1 MCPPVIAA
9 VAAFAAS
16 PAGTATL
23 AGLTLASTGVG
34 VAGALQSSKAAQA
47 SANYQGQLADI
58 NALNADRAAR
68 DALERGTLDAVKHGR
83 EVAKLRGQQ
92 TQAFASQGLD
102 LGFGTPLDTAGDT
115 AMLAAEDNRTIAE
128 NAAREADSFR
138 INAQNYRADAAG
150 ARAAGANARTA
161 GLINAGTTLL
171 NGATQIGGQFAKY
184 GGAQKSYAP
193 RIFG

>member
-1 MCPPVIAA
+1 ML
-9 VAAFAAS
+9 FATRDNDGKTGFVSVTPLLVSADGTRLQVQVPDLATTGEVRVVNHGTDNLGGAS
-16 PAGTATL
+16 SNTD
-23 AGLTLASTGVG
+23 SVYRRISVDF
-34 VAGALQSSKAAQA
+34 VAGS
-47 SANYQGQLADI
+47 
-58 NALNADRAAR
+58 
-68 DALERGTLDAVKHGR
+68 
-83 EVAKLRGQQ
+83 
-92 TQAFASQGLD
+92 
-102 LGFGTPLDTAGDT
+102 DT

-171 NGATQIGGQFAKY
+171 NRATQIGGQFAKY